1 MAKTKVSKL
10 FIKKIEKK
18 RVSKL
23 LHAKIGQALLE
34 SELNYI

>member
-1 MAKTKVSKL
+1 MIAYLYKKNNFMAK
-10 FIKKIEKK
+10 IK
-18 RVSKL
+18 VSKL